1 MNLRFS
7 YLSLALIACAALPV
21 FGQVEGALE
30 NETDPAEAYRQAAA
44 SAESDLKDALE
55 ELANL
60 RATIAAEK
68 PSIAKEANQV
78 AADLREHRR
87 AADLARTSRDAAE
100 DEHKKLE
107 SDLKAWR
114 DERNYVES
122 LLLDF
127 RKNYESLQS
136 LAQNEAQRDLLA
148 DHTLEGRIAL
158 LDSAIGRLEN
168 AGAIERV
175 PGEAL
180 NSEGIVVDGTFIEA
194 GPVSWFL
201 SDDESVSGLVA
212 AGHDLRPELVEG
224 TEDPREIKHLA
235 RGEPASP
242 IFDPT
247 LGTAVALA
255 ETDSSLLSHVEK
267 GGFWIWPILVLA
279 AIALIA
285 ALYKWSQLARIR
297 ELRPGVVHAVLEA
310 LRRGDSEEATAVAA
324 TIRHPARRLLE
335 RGIELAGDHRH
346 VPREEVEE
354 ALYEKYIAA
363 IPPLQRGLPL
373 IAIASA
379 TAPLL
384 GLLGTVTG
392 MIETFRL
399 INIFGTGDAKSL
411 ASGISEALV
420 TTEFG
425 LIVAIPA
432 LILHALLSR
441 KIQGIRNTMEMTSL
455 AFVNGLPSESPAP
468 IEARKQSS
476 APVA

>member
-1 MNLRFS
+1 MISRLPI
-7 YLSLALIACAALPV
+7 LSFTLLSFVALPV
-21 FGQVEGALE
+21 FSQEEADV
-30 NETDPAEAYRQAAA
+30 ETDSEPAVAYREAAA
-44 SAESDLKDALE
+44 SVDEDLKAALE

-60 RATIAAEK
+60 RATIAKEK
-68 PSIAKEANQV
+68 PSIAKAANEI
-78 AADLREHRR
+78 AADLRENRR

-100 DEHKKLE
+100 DEFEKLE

-114 DERNYVES
+114 DEKNYIES

-127 RKNYESLQS
+127 RKNYETQQS
-136 LAQNEAQRDLLA
+136 LAQNEVQREMLG
-148 DHTLEGRIAL
+148 DHTLEGRLAL
-158 LDSAIGRLEN
+158 LDSAIGRAES
-168 AGAIERV
+168 AGSVERV
-175 PGEAL
+175 AGEAL
-180 NSEGIVVDGTFIEA
+180 NPEGTVVDGTFLEA

-201 SDDESVSGLVA
+201 SDDESISGLVA
-212 AGHDLRPELVEG
+212 ASPDLRPELVDG
-224 TEDPREIKHLA
+224 TADIKAIKSLA
-235 RGEPASP
+235 QGQTASP

-255 ETDSSLLSHVEK
+255 ETDSSLLGHIEK
-267 GGFWIWPILVLA
+267 GGFWIWPILILAAVALLA
-279 AIALIA
+279 AI
-285 ALYKWSQLARIR
+285 YKWSQLARIR
-297 ELRPGVVHAVLEA
+297 EIRPGVVQSVIDA
-310 LRRGDSEEATAVAA
+310 LRRGDSEEAAAVAS
-324 TIRHPARRLLE
+324 TVRHPARQLLE
-335 RGIELAGDHRH
+335 RGIELFRSNRH
-346 VPREEVEE
+346 APREAIEE

-363 IPPLQRGLPL
+363 IPPIQRGLSL

-455 AFVNGLPSESPAP
+455 AFVNGLPSESTKQT
-468 IEARKQSS
+468 ART
-476 APVA
+476 A